1 MAGFLEPSRGNATV
15 GGYDIRHNLDKVRE
29 NLGLCP
35 QHDVLFDVLTVKEHL
50 EFFGRVSIHS
60 VTSSRHR
67 DVIVSFCLLQAS
79 LPVAQQG
86 RFTCCMRLFHLCEVF
101 ACQCI
106 RPSKSTLDA

>member
-50 EFFGRVSIHS
+50 EFFGRVSEASAS
-60 VTSSRHR
+60 VA
-67 DVIVSFCLLQAS
+67 VMMLL
-79 LPVAQQG
+79 
-86 RFTCCMRLFHLCEVF
+86 
-101 ACQCI
+101 
-106 RPSKSTLDA
+106 